1 MDIKEVIE
9 SLNAKMIR
17 RHPHIFGEAQ
27 ADSMDDLKDIWSA
40 AKDKEGK
47 KPRVT
52 RESICRPF
60 LKLYDETKNKHFD
73 EDALR
78 NFYNKGRIINHEI
91 R

>member
-27 ADSMDDLKDIWSA
+27 ADSVEDLKEVWSA

-47 KPRVT
+47 KPRVKF
-52 RESICRPF
+52 EKVFAEHF

-78 NFYNKGRIINHEI
+78 NFYNKGRINHEI

>member
-40 AKDKEGK
+40 AKIKKE
-47 KPRVT
+47 
-52 RESICRPF
+52 
-60 LKLYDETKNKHFD
+60 
-73 EDALR
+73 R
-78 NFYNKGRIINHEI
+78 NLASNSRKYLQTIS
-91 R
+91 

>member
-1 MDIKEVIE
+1 MAIWILKVIE

-47 KPRVT
+47 KPRVNS
-52 RESICRPF
+52 RSICRPF
-60 LKLYDETKNKHFD
+60 LEVV
-73 EDALR
+73 
-78 NFYNKGRIINHEI
+78 
-91 R
+91 

>member
-47 KPRVT
+47 KPRVKF
-52 RESICRPF
+52 EKVFADHF
-60 LKLYDETKNKHFD
+60 LKLYDETKINTLTKMLS
-73 EDALR
+73 ET
-78 NFYNKGRIINHEI
+78 FYNKGE
-91 R
+91 